1 MIFSSVLFIFFFLPL
16 FLLTY
21 YVFPKKCRNI
31 ILLIFSL
38 IFYAWGEP
46 IYVLLMIF
54 SAFINYIFSILID
67 KKKKKFYLVICIILN
82 LLILGVFKY
91 ANFVIENI
99 NLIFKFNLQMLN
111 LKLPIGISFFTF
123 QGLSYTI
130 DVYRKKAPVQ
140 RNYLKLLTYISMFPQ
155 LIAGP
160 IVRYT
165 DVMKEIDNREVNFNA
180 FSEGMVRFLTG
191 LYKKVL
197 LANIIG
203 MLWDKISVMESISL
217 LTSWLGAIAFAL
229 QIYFDF
235 SGYSDMAIGLG
246 KMIGFNFL
254 ENFNYPYIAKTIT
267 DFWRRWHISLSSFF
281 RDYLYIP
288 LGGNRVKISRHILN
302 LLIVWTLTGL
312 WHGASYNFILWG
324 LYYGIILIVEKYIFK
339 NKQEKWP
346 KVLSHIYT
354 LFLILIGWVIF
365 AIDSPH
371 NLIKYLKTMFYLGS
385 PKFIDGTFIYLL
397 KNYFFILIF
406 GIIFS
411 MPIKKINNKI
421 VMTIIYIILFILT
434 MALIISDTYNPFIY
448 FRF

>member
-1 MIFSSVLFIFFFLPL
+1 MV
-16 FLLTY
+16 
-21 YVFPKKCRNI
+21 
-31 ILLIFSL
+31 
-38 IFYAWGEP
+38 
-46 IYVLLMIF
+46 
-54 SAFINYIFSILID
+54 
-67 KKKKKFYLVICIILN
+67 
-82 LLILGVFKY
+82 
-91 ANFVIENI
+91 
-99 NLIFKFNLQMLN
+99 N

-140 RNYLKLLTYISMFPQ
+140 KNYLKLLTYISMFPQ

-165 DVMKEIDNREVNFNA
+165 DVMKELDNRENNYKMFE
-180 FSEGMVRFLTG
+180 EGMMRFLKG

-197 LANIIG
+197 IANVVG
-203 MLWDKISVMESISL
+203 MLWEKISGIPDITL
-217 LTSWLGAIAFAL
+217 LTAWLGAIAFAL

-254 ENFNYPYIAKTIT
+254 ENFNYPYIARTIT

-288 LGGNRVKISRHILN
+288 LGGNRVKVGRHILN
-302 LLIVWTLTGL
+302 LLIVWALTGL

-324 LYYGIILIVEKYIFK
+324 LYYGLILIFEKYVLK
-339 NKQEKWP
+339 DKQEKWP

-354 LFLILIGWVIF
+354 IFLILIGWVIF

-371 NLIKYLKTMFYLGS
+371 DLIKYLKTMFYFGNTKL
-385 PKFIDGTFIYLL
+385 IDGTFLYLI
-397 KNYFFILIF
+397 KNYIFILII
-406 GIIFS
+406 GVIFS

-421 VMTIIYIILFILT
+421 VTTIIYLILFVLT